1 MELLTA
7 IDPRIAAGIAT
18 AVVLALVVL
27 SVRRVPQGFEFC
39 LERFGRFRRIL
50 APGAHLVLPLADR
63 IGARQDMRERSIE
76 LPRTEMLGRD
86 RVPLEVDAVAFFQVV
101 DAARASYEVEDLIA
115 SLRALLAVSL
125 RTLVGERSLDELL
138 AGRPALNAALLAAVD
153 DAAAVWGVR
162 ITRTEVGALRPP
174 AALVESVQA
183 ELEADLVRRTRIRE
197 AEGERRVRQLRSDS
211 EREAE
216 LAGARTRSEVAALD
230 AESAERVAEG
240 DARATLMLSRA
251 LEQGSVH
258 ALNYLLARRYVDA
271 LKTLGES
278 DNGRFVILPLENGG
292 VSASLTGIR
301 ELAEATFP
309 EGLDPAPDEPA
320 PPEADPSDVGAAP
333 TALDEMADSLTPDPA
348 DSVGPV
354 PRADG
359 GVV

>member
-7 IDPRIAAGIAT
+7 IDLRIALGIAA
-18 AVVLALVVL
+18 AVALVVGAL
-27 SVRRVPQGFEFC
+27 AVQRVPQGFEFC
-39 LERFGRFRRIL
+39 LERFGRFRRTL

-63 IGARQDMRERSIE
+63 VGARQDMRERSME
-76 LPRTEMLGRD
+76 LPRVEMLGRD
-86 RVPLEVDAVAFFQVV
+86 RVPVEVDAVAFFQVV
-101 DAARASYEVEDLIA
+101 DAARASYEVEDLNA
-115 SLRALLAVSL
+115 SLRSLLAVSL

-138 AGRPALNAALLAAVD
+138 AERSALNAGLLAAVD

-162 ITRTEVGALRPP
+162 ITRTEVGELRPP
-174 AALVESVQA
+174 AALVEAVQA
-183 ELEADLVRRTRIRE
+183 ELEADLVRRTRVRE
-197 AEGERRVRQLRSDS
+197 AEGERTAQQLRSDS

-216 LAGARTRSEVAALD
+216 LGMARTRSEVAALD

-258 ALNYLLARRYVDA
+258 ALNYLLARRYVEA
-271 LKTLGES
+271 LKSLGES

-309 EGLDPAPDEPA
+309 EGPDPVAGDEAPADVDASEAGAGPMAPAGAAENPAPDPVA
-320 PPEADPSDVGAAP
+320 GA
-333 TALDEMADSLTPDPA
+333 
-348 DSVGPV
+348 GPGT
-354 PRADG
+354 RTDDG
-359 GVV
+359 GV

>member
-18 AVVLALVVL
+18 AVVLAGVVL

-50 APGAHLVLPLADR
+50 APGAHLVLPIADR
-63 IGARQDMRERSIE
+63 VGARHDMRERSIE
-76 LPRTEMLGRD
+76 LPRAEMLGRD
-86 RVPLEVDAVAFFQVV
+86 RVPVEVDAVAFFQVV

-138 AGRPALNAALLAAVD
+138 AGRTELNAALLAAVD

-162 ITRTEVGALRPP
+162 MTRTEVGELRPP
-174 AALVESVQA
+174 AALVEAVQA
-183 ELEADLVRRTRIRE
+183 ELEAELVRRTRVRE
-197 AEGERRVRQLRSDS
+197 AEGERRARQLRSDS

-216 LAGARTRSEVAALD
+216 LALARTRSEVAALD

-258 ALNYLLARRYVDA
+258 ALNYLLARQYVDA
-271 LKTLGES
+271 LKTLADS
-278 DNGRFVILPLENGG
+278 DNARFVILPLENGG
-292 VSASLTGIR
+292 VAASLTGIR

-309 EGLDPAPDEPA
+309 EGPDPVAGDEAPSPDDACDAAGGPAAPDEVA
-320 PPEADPSDVGAAP
+320 E
-333 TALDEMADSLTPDPA
+333 SLVPDPVA
-348 DSVGPV
+348 SAGPGPRTDS
-354 PRADG
+354 